1 MTDDAMPDAVHGGSE
16 SGTSSWSVEEMLLA
30 GEGASTTSWEGIT
43 FITLPAGEHISQEL
57 AEVKAA
63 EARALAAGVPRPL
76 LIDISG
82 VRSID
87 RDARAVLG
95 DAQMSTAVALVGSG
109 PVDRVLGNFVL
120 GGQRPACPVTF
131 FASKAEAIAWLASFL
146 PVP

>member
-1 MTDDAMPDAVHGGSE
+1 MREAAAGD
-16 SGTSSWSVEEMLLA
+16 SGAAPWCAENILQGTIPSGITSR
-30 GEGASTTSWEGIT
+30 EGIT
-43 FITLPAGEHISQEL
+43 IITLPAGEHISQHL
-57 AEVKAA
+57 AEAKAA

-82 VRSID
+82 VKSID

-95 DAQMSTAVALVGSG
+95 DARMSTAVALLGSS

-120 GGQRPACPVTF
+120 GGRPPTCPVSF
-131 FASKAEAIAWLASFL
+131 FASKSEAIAWLASFL

>member
-1 MTDDAMPDAVHGGSE
+1 MTDNAMQEAASE
-16 SGTSSWSVEEMLLA
+16 DSE
-30 GEGASTTSWEGIT
+30 ASPFYTENTVQDTVPSGIT
-43 FITLPAGEHISQEL
+43 SRDGITVMTLPAGEHISQHL
-57 AEVKAA
+57 AETKAA

-82 VRSID
+82 VKSID

-95 DAQMSTAVALVGSG
+95 DARMSTAVALLGSS

-120 GGQRPACPVTF
+120 GGRHPTCPVSF
-131 FASKAEAIAWLASFL
+131 FASKSEAIEWLASFL

>member
-1 MTDDAMPDAVHGGSE
+1 MMTDEMTPAATSEPVPADAADTQACATVR
-16 SGTSSWSVEEMLLA
+16 LN
-30 GEGASTTSWEGIT
+30 GIT
-43 FITLPAGEHISQEL
+43 VVTLPAGEHISQHL
-57 AEVKAA
+57 AEAKAA
-63 EARALAAGVPRPL
+63 EARAIAAGVPRPL

-95 DAQMSTAVALVGSG
+95 DARMSTAVALLGSS

-120 GGQRPACPVTF
+120 GGQHPACPVSF
-131 FASKAEAIAWLASFL
+131 FASKSEAMTWLASFL